1 MSVRAALVAYD
12 LHIPESRSLKAK
24 RAAIKPII
32 EGARHRFSVS
42 VAEVEHQDQWQRSV
56 IAVAAVASSGGHLDN
71 ILSSVDRFVW
81 SHPGIEVLST
91 ERSWLDGEA

>member
-1 MSVRAALVAYD
+1 VRAAVVAYD
-12 LHIPESRSLKAK
+12 LHIPDARSLKAK

-42 VAEVEHQDQWQRSV
+42 VAEVDHQDQWQRSV
-56 IAVAAVASSGGHLDN
+56 IAVAAVASSGGHLDD
-71 ILSSVDRFVW
+71 ILDSIDRFVW
-81 SHPGIEVLST
+81 SHPGIEILST